1 MYYYGYFRNIDDSVD
16 KDGQLFK
23 VVIFDEYSENG
34 TVYPFEYDEL
44 SHTVLVPVDG
54 VELTMVSS
62 PFTVQY
68 SSDSD
73 NIYKPYK
80 CSTASVSFLQPTINQ
95 NFLSK
100 SGRSVLV
107 ALLKWNNDVVYNQ
120 ALERYENTKTGEY
133 LYQDTIIEQFNFT
146 VVYHGFQDYKVDKF
160 CYNVEWVGF
169 ATPET
174 FSMDYNNI
182 EDVFTLNCQDGLSVL
197 QYEKFSKEPLDYLD
211 SIGDVFTKLIA
222 DLGVYNNLYISDSLF
237 IPSDGANVMD
247 KIFTQLPN
255 YFDEDNEPCSK
266 LEVLEEICRT
276 LTLTM
281 IAYGDSLYILD
292 YNGVS
297 NGATNYNYYQLS
309 TSIYFFNILQGRH
322 FEYIGTKFLEHQ
334 HNINGDS
341 FSLTGTNISTSN
353 TYNSVSIEDDDYSIG
368 NVAPDIKDNNS
379 IDTDNEVN
387 IGQHYTTFT
396 WEEEVEGQTTTK
408 HEYWLF
414 EGYGYDFANR
424 NASEVY
430 DKGVMIA
437 YNYNPDYIGDSYGR
451 YYFSTEP
458 LSGSNRIS
466 YQDFQDYIGVCA
478 LDYNLVQARSEE
490 DIPMDYDLK
499 RIIYFHTKPSS
510 GLYPR
515 YSDGGDN
522 YSITHTFHQ
531 QKLLTVITK
540 NFLMEKSYF
549 QITGDWTFYNTF
561 NLITNNHGVGW
572 ANIQQLWQY
581 SGWSYINAKVYIQTE
596 TNETYWL
603 TNNGNDYVWTDT
615 DSFVKLRL
623 KYEDGINYG
632 ACIGSSIP
640 FQRNKRGI
648 DGIVIPLPID
658 DFESVVSNITVD
670 IYRPLGVCTL
680 LAYSTALDNF
690 EINLLSKDY
699 VDSMGQSN
707 DDENNT
713 EYKQELFNTAVC
725 DYQGI
730 TLKATTTFDKEPNYS
745 HLICKPYST
754 DTHYTVLNQN
764 LGNMYSGMYGKP
776 EELLINNIVQ
786 EYKNPV
792 VKLDCNLHY
801 NIGFQPYSKI
811 TWNTQF
817 EDKNFIIDSMNIDFE
832 LNRNQISLVEKPTE
846 MDLNDIYIMNIQ
858 RQRRRNGELNTIDR
872 VKGAKKVLTTDSS
885 IAQNKV
891 FGINPTTGIAY
902 EGTNQAGAERFIQL
916 RTKFLEGDL
925 IAYVPNLI
933 DSSIQVEL
941 DDEFLIIK
949 EI

>member
-44 SHTVLVPVDG
+44 THTVLVPVDG
-54 VELTMVSS
+54 VELTMVTS

-68 SSDSD
+68 SSDSE

-80 CSTASVSFLQPTINQ
+80 CSTASVSFMQSELNK
-95 NFLSK
+95 NLLAK

-107 ALLKWNNDVVYNQ
+107 ALLKWNNDVVFNE
-120 ALERYENTKTGEY
+120 ALQRYENTTTSAY
-133 LYQDTIIEQFNFT
+133 LYKDTIIEQFNFT
-146 VVYHGFQDYKVDKF
+146 TVWEGFMDYKVDKF

-174 FSMDYNNI
+174 FSMGYNNI

-211 SIGDVFTKLIA
+211 SVGDVFTKLIA
-222 DLGVYNNLYISDSLF
+222 DLGVYNHIYISDSLF
-237 IPSDGANVMD
+237 VPSDGDNILD

-266 LEVLEEICRT
+266 LQVLEEICRT
-276 LTLTM
+276 LSLSM
-281 IAYGDSLYILD
+281 VAYGDNLYIID
-292 YNGVS
+292 YNAIA
-297 NGATNYNYYQLS
+297 NNANFYHHYQLS
-309 TSIYFFNILQGRH
+309 LSIYFFNIFQGRN
-322 FEYIGTKFLEHQ
+322 FTYQGTKLIEHT
-334 HNINGDS
+334 HNIDGDS

-353 TYNSVSIEDDDYSIG
+353 TYNSVVIEDDDYSIG
-368 NVAPDIKDNNS
+368 NIVPDIKDNNS

-387 IGQHYTTFT
+387 LGQHYTVFDY
-396 WEEEVEGQTTTK
+396 EEEVDGNTVQK

-414 EGYGYDFANR
+414 EGFGYDFSSR

-437 YNYNPDYIGDSYGR
+437 YNYEPDFIGQYGIYR
-451 YYFSTEP
+451 FNTTP
-458 LSGSNRIS
+458 LTGSNRIS
-466 YQDFQDYIGVCA
+466 YQNFQDYIGVCA
-478 LDYNLVQARSEE
+478 LDYNLVKARSEE

-499 RIIYFHTKPSS
+499 RVIYFHTKPSS

-522 YSITHTFHQ
+522 YNITHEYHQ

-540 NFLMEKSYF
+540 NFLMENNYL

-561 NLITNNHGVGW
+561 NLIVNNYGVGW

-581 SGWSYINAKVYIQTE
+581 NGWSYINAKIYIQTE
-596 TNETYWL
+596 ANETYWL
-603 TNNGNDYVWTDT
+603 TNNGNNYEWTDT

-623 KYEDGINYG
+623 KYADGINYG

-648 DGIVIPLPID
+648 DGIVVPLPITNND
-658 DFESVVSNITVD
+658 SVVSNITID
-670 IYRPLGVCTL
+670 LYRPLGVCTL
-680 LAYSTALDNF
+680 LAYSTALEDF
-690 EINLLSKDY
+690 EVNLLSKDY
-699 VDSMGQSN
+699 VDSMGQTN
-707 DDENNT
+707 ADENNT

-730 TLKATTTFDKEPNYS
+730 TLKSTTTYDKEPNYS
-745 HLICKPYST
+745 HLICKPYQN
-754 DTHYTVLNQN
+754 DTHYKVLNQD
-764 LGNMYSGMYGKP
+764 LGNIYSGFYGKP

-786 EYKNPV
+786 EYKKPV

-801 NIGFQPYSKI
+801 NLGFLPISNV

-817 EDKNFIIDSMNIDFE
+817 ENTKFIIDSMNIDFE
-832 LNRNQISLVEKPTE
+832 MNRNQISLVEKPTE

-872 VKGAKKVLTTDSS
+872 VRGAKKVLTRDSS
-885 IAQNKV
+885 IASGKV
-891 FGINPTTGIAY
+891 FGINYTSGIAY
-902 EGTNQAGAERFIQL
+902 EGTNNAGAERFIQF
-916 RTKFLEGDL
+916 RTKFMEGDL
-925 IAYVPNLI
+925 IGYVPNLL
-933 DSSIQVEL
+933 DDDIQVEI
-941 DDEFLIIK
+941 DNNDLIIK

>member
-23 VVIFDEYSENG
+23 VVIFDEYSEHG
-34 TVYPFEYDEL
+34 TVYPFENIGGNL
-44 SHTVLVPVDG
+44 IPVEG

-68 SSDSD
+68 GNDSE

-107 ALLKWNNDVVYNQ
+107 GLLKWNNDVVYNQ
-120 ALERYENTKTGEY
+120 TLQRYENTNTGEF
-133 LYQDTIIEQFNFT
+133 LYKDVIGSWT
-146 VVYHGFQDYKVDKF
+146 GFQDYKIDKF
-160 CYNVEWVGF
+160 CYYVEWVGF

-174 FSMDYNNI
+174 FSMGFDNI
-182 EDVFTLNCQDGLSVL
+182 QDVFTLNCQDGLSVL

-222 DLGVYNNLYISDSLF
+222 DLGVYNNLYIADSLF
-237 IPSDGANVMD
+237 IPSDGTNVFD

-276 LTLTM
+276 LSLTM

-292 YNGVS
+292 YNGIS
-297 NGATNYNYYQLS
+297 NGANNYHYYQLS
-309 TSIYFFNILQGRH
+309 LSAYFFNIFQGRH
-322 FEYIGTKFLEHQ
+322 FDYIGTKFLEHQ

-341 FSLTGTNISTSN
+341 FSLTGTSIGTSN

-368 NVAPDIKDNNS
+368 NVAPDVNDNNS

-387 IGQHYTTFT
+387 LEQHTITFT
-396 WEEEVEGQTTTK
+396 YTDEQSQTQN
-408 HEYWLF
+408 EYWLF
-414 EGYGYDFANR
+414 EGYSYDFEQR
-424 NASEVY
+424 TPSEVF
-430 DKGVMIA
+430 DNGVMVA
-437 YNYNPDYIGDSYGR
+437 YNYNPDYFETNGNITTYK
-451 YYFSTEP
+451 FSTTP
-458 LSGSNRIS
+458 LSGSNRIQ
-466 YQDFQDYIGVCA
+466 YNDFQNYIGVCV
-478 LDYNLVQARSEE
+478 LDYNLTELDNPNS
-490 DIPMDYDLK
+490 IPWNFDLK
-499 RIIYFHTKPSS
+499 RAIYFHTKPDDNILHRTTANPDNNRDLFNPKNP
-510 GLYPR
+510 LYR
-515 YSDGGDN
+515 
-522 YSITHTFHQ
+522 
-531 QKLLTVITK
+531 QKLLSIETK
-540 NFLMEKSYF
+540 KFLGDNKHAI
-549 QITGDWTFYNTF
+549 QILGDWTYF
-561 NLITNNHGVGW
+561 NNFIPCNNSHLTTWGEGGISQTIIPPIYVWCGV
-572 ANIQQLWQY
+572 Y
-581 SGWSYINAKVYIQTE
+581 CKVMCYV
-596 TNETYWL
+596 
-603 TNNGNDYVWTDT
+603 GNDVFY
-615 DSFVKLRL
+615 L
-623 KYEDGINYG
+623 KNNENINYNYEWTTEETFVYLRTKFERD
-632 ACIGSSIP
+632 IP
-640 FQRNKRGI
+640 PFNNKVPFKQNRRGI
-648 DGIVIPLPID
+648 DGIICDDLPFSDMQTDICY
-658 DFESVVSNITVD
+658 IQID
-670 IYRPLGVCTL
+670 IYRPYGNTNWIASSSVLE
-680 LAYSTALDNF
+680 NF

-699 VDSMGQSN
+699 IDSMGQSN
-707 DDENNT
+707 ADENNT

-754 DTHYTVLNQN
+754 DEHYTVLNQD

-872 VKGAKKVLTTDSS
+872 VKGAKKVLDRNTS
-885 IAQNKV
+885 ISQGKV
-891 FGINPTTGIAY
+891 FGINPSTGIAY
-902 EGTNQAGAERFIQL
+902 EQSNGSGAERFINI
-916 RTKFLEGDL
+916 RAKFLEGDL

-933 DSSIQVEL
+933 DDAIQVEL